1 MFRREQACRR
11 ITTRHH
17 QGCFRHRAAVAQHPV
32 QPDAIVRLR
41 VQIHRLDRIEQPAL
55 PDFRFP
61 IAAGIAARHPC
72 PLRPARFGNPVAPE
86 QFLDRALEDRRQ
98 CQRSGNGRRKAFALD
113 GADCRARDAGTLR
126 QFRLRPMASLP
137 PLAYRVECHLPLVV
151 CHFHVTPRQIKKPRP
166 RLTSA

>member
-41 VQIHRLDRIEQPAL
+41 VQIHRLDRLEQPAL

-72 PLRPARFGNPVAPE
+72 PLRPRG
-86 QFLDRALEDRRQ
+86 
-98 CQRSGNGRRKAFALD
+98 
-113 GADCRARDAGTLR
+113 
-126 QFRLRPMASLP
+126 
-137 PLAYRVECHLPLVV
+137 LAIP
-151 CHFHVTPRQIKKPRP
+151 P
-166 RLTSA
+166 RLNNSSTGHSKTAASASAVATDGERRSPSMAPTAAREMPARSANSACDQWRVCRRSLTGLNAIFLSLSAIFMSLRDK